1 MRSRHALS
9 AAGLALSLLVGG
21 GFPAQAGS
29 APPVAVA
36 AEVPQTVS
44 IVFRLRNTQDL
55 ERFIARSVDP
65 HSRAYRS
72 FLSTR
77 DFAEAFGP
85 RDWEF
90 ATVLHFMHQN
100 GIVINEIYDSR
111 MIVRATGT
119 TAQFNALLN
128 TEICSFRDEHG
139 RRFQRPSRKPSV
151 PKEIKDIVLLVA
163 GLDTTPALH
172 PHTKRSPRIEHPN
185 LGESAPELVLPSGA
199 AATGV
204 PGNFTVGDV
213 ANLYNINPLYQRH
226 ITGHGQTLGIATLAT
241 FDPADAYGYW
251 SALGLDV
258 APNRIKEIALDGGTG
273 ADGADE
279 TTLDVQQAGG
289 VAPRAKILVYE
300 APNTTSGFLD
310 LFYRAVSDN
319 RVDTLSCSWGLGE
332 AFLDTDTLTAY
343 HQAFME
349 AAAQG
354 IPVFASSGDAGAFDV
369 NRALPTPEFSPLNSV
384 DHPAADP
391 YVTAAGGTTLPFS
404 LTLRHGTVV
413 VPQERPWGW
422 DYFEN
427 YFVTWFGQYYYDHFL
442 FPVGGG
448 GGVSINFPAPSW
460 QMGVAGRQTSPADFS
475 TLFFYPNY
483 TPTTPDTSNA
493 QDLADLPIGFVGRNL
508 PDVSLNADPETGY
521 LLYFGGTFYN
531 GNGGTSFVAPQLNGI
546 AALLTQSAGT
556 RLGFL
561 NPQLYAIFAKRG
573 YGPKSPFNAITTGT
587 NLYWKAGPNYNPASG
602 LGTLDV
608 TRLDKELSGH

>member
-1 MRSRHALS
+1 MSSRHALS
-9 AAGLALSLLVGG
+9 TGSLALALLVGLG
-21 GFPAQAGS
+21 LPARAGS
-29 APPVAVA
+29 TPPIAVA
-36 AEVPQTVS
+36 ADVPQTVS
-44 IVFRLRNTQDL
+44 IVFKLRNTQEL

-65 HSRAYRS
+65 HSRSYRS
-72 FLSTR
+72 FLSTE

-85 RDWEF
+85 REWEF
-90 ATVLHFMHQN
+90 ATVLHFMRQN
-100 GIVINEIYDSR
+100 GITINEVYDSH
-111 MIVRATGT
+111 MVVRATGT

-128 TEICSFRDEHG
+128 TEIRSFEDERG
-139 RRFQRPSRKPSV
+139 RRFQKTDRKPCV
-151 PKEIKDIVLLVA
+151 PKEIKDIVLLVV
-163 GLDTTPALH
+163 GLDTAPALH
-172 PHTKRSPRIEHPN
+172 SHTKRSPRIANPA
-185 LGESAPELVLPSGA
+185 LGEPAPELVLPSGA
-199 AATGV
+199 VATGV

-213 ANLYNINPLYQRH
+213 ANLYNINPLYKRH
-226 ITGHGQTLGIATLAT
+226 ITGRGQTLGIATLAT

-258 APNRIKEIALDGGTG
+258 APNRIKEIAVDGGAGT
-273 ADGADE
+273 DGSDE
-279 TTLDVQQAGG
+279 TTLDVQQSGG
-289 VAPRAKILVYE
+289 VAPRARILVYE

-332 AFLDTDTLTAY
+332 AFLDADTLTAY
-343 HQAFME
+343 QQAFME

-354 IPVFASSGDAGAFDV
+354 IPVFASSGDSGAFDL
-369 NRALPTPEFSPLNSV
+369 NRSFPTPEFSPVNSV

-404 LTLRHGTVV
+404 LALRHGNIV

-422 DYFEN
+422 DYFES
-427 YFVTWFGQYYYDHFL
+427 YFVTWYGQDYYDRYL

-460 QMGVAGRQTSPADFS
+460 QMGLAGRQTTPADFS
-475 TLFFYPNY
+475 TLYYYPNY
-483 TPTTPDTSNA
+483 PATTGV
-493 QDLADLPIGFVGRNL
+493 QDFADLPIGYAGRNL

-521 LLYFGGTFYN
+521 LVYLGGTFYN

-546 AALLTQSAGT
+546 AALLSQSAGT

-561 NPQLYAIFAKRG
+561 NPQMYAIFAKRG

-608 TRLDKELSGH
+608 TKLEKELCGH

>member
-1 MRSRHALS
+1 MRFRHLVT
-9 AAGLALSLLVGG
+9 AAGLILSTLVGG
-21 GFPAQAGS
+21 GPARAAAGPS
-29 APPVAVA
+29 IAVA

-44 IVFRLRNTQDL
+44 IVFKLRNAQDL
-55 ERFIARSVDP
+55 ERFIAQSVDP
-65 HSRAYRS
+65 QSPHFRS
-72 FLSTR
+72 FYSTQ

-85 RDWEF
+85 RDWEL
-90 ATVLHFMHQN
+90 ATVLAFMRQN
-100 GIVINEIYDSR
+100 GIAIDEVYDSH

-128 TEICSFRDEHG
+128 TVICSYPDDHG

-151 PKEIKDIVLLVA
+151 PKEIKDIVLLIA

-172 PHTKRSPRIEHPN
+172 SHLRRSPQITDPS
-185 LGESAPELVLPSGA
+185 LGEAAPALVLPSGA

-213 ANLYNINPLYQRH
+213 ANLYHINPLYDRH
-226 ITGHGQTLGIATLAT
+226 ITGQAQTLGIATLAT
-241 FDPADAYGYW
+241 FDPTDAYGYW
-251 SALGLDV
+251 SALGLHV
-258 APNRIKEIALDGGTG
+258 APNRIKEIPLDGGTG
-273 ADGADE
+273 TDGADE

-289 VAPRAKILVYE
+289 LAPRARILVYE

-332 AFLDTDTLTAY
+332 AFLDADTLTAY
-343 HQAFME
+343 HQAFLE

-354 IPVFASSGDAGAFDV
+354 IPVFSSAGDAGAFDV
-369 NRALPTPEFSPLNSV
+369 NSSLPTPQFSPLNSV

-391 YVTAAGGTTLPFS
+391 YVTAAGGTTLPIT
-404 LTLRHGTVV
+404 LVLRHGNIV

-422 DYFEN
+422 DYLEN
-427 YFVTWFGQYYYDHFL
+427 YIVTYYGQYTYDAFY

-460 QMGVAGRQTSPADFS
+460 QLGLAGRRTTSADFS
-475 TLFFYPNY
+475 TLYYYPNY
-483 TPTTPDTSNA
+483 TPTNPDTSGA
-493 QDLADLPIGFVGRNL
+493 QDLADLPIGYAGRNL

-521 LLYFGGTFYN
+521 LLYFGGAFSN
-531 GNGGTSFVAPQLNGI
+531 GYGGTSFVAPQLNGI
-546 AALLTQSAGT
+546 AALLTQSAGS

-561 NPQLYAIFAKRG
+561 NPQLYAIYARRG

-587 NLYWKAGPNYNPASG
+587 NLYWQAIPDYNPASG

-608 TRLDKELSGH
+608 TRLDKELCGH